1 GLLIGVPTPHG
12 TRRCAVLGR
21 PISHSLSPILH
32 RAAYSAL
39 GLDWTFDA
47 VDCGV
52 EDLPAALEQRPDWA
66 GFSCTMPL
74 KHAVLDVAHEVRPIA
89 RAIGA
94 ANTLLPG
101 AEGWIADNTDVAGI
115 VAAMA
120 EHALA
125 PATATILGAG
135 GTAQAALGALLT
147 LGIQDCTV
155 LVRDLAR
162 TDALRATADRLG
174 IGVVLGPLEPHSAAL
189 GADLVMSTLPPG
201 AADALA
207 DRPWSPI
214 QAILDVVYAS
224 WPTPLARA
232 AAAGGA
238 HVVSGA
244 LILLHQAAVQVALM
258 TGQDA
263 PVADMRVALA
273 AAAPGC
279 GV

>member
-1 GLLIGVPTPHG
+1 LRIGVPTPG
-12 TRRCAVLGR
+12 AARRCAVLGR
-21 PISHSLSPILH
+21 PISHSLSPVLH

-47 VDCGV
+47 VECGV
-52 EDLPAALEQRPDWA
+52 EDLPAVLEHRADWA

-74 KHAVLDVAHEVRPIA
+74 KHAILDVAHEVRPIA

-101 AEGWIADNTDVAGI
+101 PDGWIADNTDVAGI

-125 PATATILGAG
+125 PSTATILGAG

-162 TDALRATADRLG
+162 TDALLATADRLG
-174 IGVVLGPLEPHSAAL
+174 IGVLLGTLEPLRDAL
-189 GADLVMSTLPPG
+189 GADLVMSTVPPG

-207 DRPWSPI
+207 DRPWSPN
-214 QAILDVVYAS
+214 QAVVDVVYAG

-232 AAAGGA
+232 AGAGGA
-238 HVVSGA
+238 RVVSGA
-244 LILLHQAAVQVALM
+244 LILLHQAAVQVGLM
-258 TGQDA
+258 TGHEA
-263 PVADMRVALA
+263 PVADMRAALA